1 VSGGPVRIEHDGAIA
16 VIVLDNPPVNASTA
30 RLRTGLLAALTGTAA
45 DDAVGGVVLIGAG
58 THLMSGS
65 DLREFSA
72 DEVPGPQLPEVLA
85 AIERHPRPVVAALS
99 GATLGGGFE
108 LALACDRR
116 IALDG
121 GQVGLPEAGLG
132 MIPGAGGIVR
142 TARLVDP
149 DRLLDLVVTARRVPV
164 ADALADGLVDEVVP
178 DGLRRRAVAVARTAS
193 KRVLT
198 ALPARTGTPGRVE
211 ETARRL
217 LARRG
222 ADPVVVAAVG
232 AVLAAGALPAAAAL
246 RHERAEFTRL
256 RRSPEAAAKRHLF
269 FARRAAARAG
279 RPERDH
285 PVRTVGVIG
294 AGTMGAGIAR
304 AFAAAGVDVVL
315 VDRDP
320 AVLDRARDQVGRDG
334 AGSAARVRTGT
345 GFDALAAADLVI
357 EAVVEDHDV
366 KTQVLAEAAGV
377 VRPGVPLAT
386 NTSYLDVDALAAAV
400 PDRGRV
406 LGMHF
411 MAPAHRTPVLEVVRG
426 AATSADALDHVL
438 SAARL
443 LGKLPVIVGV
453 CDGFVGNRIFS
464 AYRYQCELLVEEGAG
479 PREVDDALLAVGVA
493 MGPFAVADMSGL
505 DVAWRA
511 RRRRDATRDPRER
524 YPQVADRL
532 VEKGRLGQ
540 KTGGGWYAYAG
551 GDRTPLD
558 DPEVARIIA
567 DVRASAG
574 VTQRRIGPDEIV
586 DRVLTATANEA
597 ALVLAEGI
605 AARPGDVDLLLT
617 GGYGFPE
624 RLGGPCHWAAT
635 RPPADLAAAQQ
646 RLADATGP
654 VFRFGDPALLR

>member
-1 VSGGPVRIEHDGAIA
+1 
-16 VIVLDNPPVNASTA
+16 
-30 RLRTGLLAALTGTAA
+30 
-45 DDAVGGVVLIGAG
+45 
-58 THLMSGS
+58 
-65 DLREFSA
+65 
-72 DEVPGPQLPEVLA
+72 
-85 AIERHPRPVVAALS
+85 
-99 GATLGGGFE
+99 
-108 LALACDRR
+108 
-116 IALDG
+116 
-121 GQVGLPEAGLG
+121 
-132 MIPGAGGIVR
+132 
-142 TARLVDP
+142 
-149 DRLLDLVVTARRVPV
+149 V

-178 DGLRRRAVAVARTAS
+178 DRLRERAVAAARTAS

-198 ALPARTGTPGRVE
+198 ALPARPGGPGRVE
-211 ETARRL
+211 ETAARL
-217 LARRG
+217 FARRG
-222 ADPVVVAAVG
+222 GDPVVVAAVG
-232 AVLAAGALPAAAAL
+232 VVLAAGALPAADAL

-256 RRSPEAAAKRHLF
+256 RRNPEAAAKRHLF
-269 FARRAAARAG
+269 FARTAAARAG
-279 RPERDH
+279 RPERER
-285 PVRTVGVIG
+285 PIRTVGVIG

-304 AFAAAGVDVVL
+304 AFVAAGADVAL

-320 AVLDRARDQVGRDG
+320 AVLSRARDQVGREG
-334 AGSAARVRTGT
+334 AEAAARLRTGT
-345 GFDALAAADLVI
+345 GLDLLAAADLVV

-366 KTQVLAEAAGV
+366 KAAVLAEVAGV
-377 VRPGVPLAT
+377 VRPEVPLAT

-400 PDRGRV
+400 PDPRRV

-411 MAPAHRTPVLEVVRG
+411 LAPAHRSPVLEVVRG
-426 AATSADALDHVL
+426 AQTSTDALDQVL

-540 KTGGGWYAYAG
+540 KTGAGWYAYAD

-558 DPEVARIIA
+558 DPEVERIIA
-567 DVRASAG
+567 DARAGAG
-574 VTQRRIGPDEIV
+574 ITPRRIGPAEIV
-586 DRVLTATANEA
+586 ERVLTATANEA
-597 ALVLAEGI
+597 ALVLTEGI

-624 RLGGPCHWAAT
+624 RLGGPCHWAAAL
-635 RPPADLAAAQQ
+635 PPAEFAAAQR
-646 RLADATGP
+646 RLADAVGP